1 VKDIKTI
8 KTDIDIERIYTELET
23 FVLNEDKFQD
33 QINDS
38 YLSVQICL
46 QGIDAE
52 MDPYFGSRTLKHI
65 TDEGFDEEDF
75 NVFLFPELDYTNS
88 IIEDLNMFRTRVMIL
103 KPKTCLSL
111 HADPRKRIHIPIDT
125 NENCFLMIDQ
135 YAHHL
140 PADGSAY
147 LVDTTKLHT
156 PINASL
162 GTNRM
167 HIVGANQQLT

>member
-1 VKDIKTI
+1 MKTI
-8 KTDIDIERIYTELET
+8 KTDIDSERIYTELQA
-23 FVLNEDKFQD
+23 FVVNEDQFED
-33 QINDS
+33 QMKDS
-38 YLSVQICL
+38 HLSVQICL
-46 QGIDAE
+46 QGIHVE
-52 MDPYFGSRTLKHI
+52 MDPYFGSRTLEHI
-65 TDEGFDEEDF
+65 SNEGFEEEDF
-75 NVFLFPELDYTNS
+75 NIFLFPELDYTNS

-125 NENCFLMIDQ
+125 NENCFIMIDQ

-156 PINASL
+156 AINASL
-162 GTNRM
+162 GSNRT
-167 HIVGANQQLT
+167 HIVGVMPEMS

>member
-1 VKDIKTI
+1 MDIETI
-8 KTDIDIERIYTELET
+8 QTNIDTERIYTELQT
-23 FVLNEDKFQD
+23 FVVNEDQFQD
-33 QINDS
+33 QMDDPH
-38 YLSVQICL
+38 LSVQICL
-46 QGIDAE
+46 QGINAE

-65 TDEGFDEEDF
+65 ADEGFKEEDF
-75 NVFLFPELDYTNS
+75 NIFLFPELDYTNS

-103 KPKTCLSL
+103 KPKTCLSY

-140 PADGSAY
+140 FANGSAY
-147 LVDTTKLHT
+147 LCDTTKPHT

-162 GTNRM
+162 GSNRT
-167 HIVGANQQLT
+167 HIIGVAPEMS

>member
-1 VKDIKTI
+1 MKTI
-8 KTDIDIERIYTELET
+8 KTDIDSERIYTELQA
-23 FVLNEDKFQD
+23 FVVNEDQFED
-33 QINDS
+33 QMKDS
-38 YLSVQICL
+38 HLSVQICL
-46 QGIDAE
+46 QGIHVE
-52 MDPYFGSRTLKHI
+52 MDPYFGSRTLEHI
-65 TDEGFDEEDF
+65 SNEGFEEEDF
-75 NVFLFPELDYTNS
+75 NIFLFPELDYTNS

-125 NENCFLMIDQ
+125 NENCFIMIDQ

-156 PINASL
+156 AINASL
-162 GTNRM
+162 GSNRT
-167 HIVGANQQLT
+167 HIVGVMP

>member
-1 VKDIKTI
+1 MDVKTI
-8 KTDIDIERIYTELET
+8 KSDIDIERIFTELET

-38 YLSVQICL
+38 HLSVQICL

-75 NVFLFPELDYTNS
+75 NVFLFSELDYTNS
-88 IIEDLNMFRTRVMIL
+88 IIEDLLMFRTRVMIL
-103 KPKTCLSL
+103 KPKTCLSY

-140 PADGSAY
+140 FADGSAY
-147 LVDTTKLHT
+147 LCDTTKPHT

-162 GTNRM
+162 DTNRM
-167 HIVGANQQLT
+167 HLIGIRPEMS

>member
-1 VKDIKTI
+1 MSDVKSIMR
-8 KTDIDIERIYTELET
+8 DIDIERIYTELDT
-23 FVLNEDKFQD
+23 FILNDDKFQD
-33 QINDS
+33 QINDLH
-38 YLSVQICL
+38 LSVQICL

-65 TDEGFDEEDF
+65 ADEGFKEEDF
-75 NVFLFPELDYTNS
+75 NIFLFPELDYTNS
-88 IIEDLNMFRTRVMIL
+88 IIEDLYMYRTRVMIL

-111 HADPRKRIHIPIDT
+111 HADPAKRIHIPIDT

-140 PADGSAY
+140 FADGSAY
-147 LVDTTKLHT
+147 LCDTTKSHT

-167 HIVGANQQLT
+167 HIVGVNQQLS

>member
-1 VKDIKTI
+1 MKDVKTI

-33 QINDS
+33 QINDPH
-38 YLSVQICL
+38 LSIQICL
-46 QGIDAE
+46 QGINAE

-65 TDEGFDEEDF
+65 TDEGFVEEDF

-88 IIEDLNMFRTRVMIL
+88 IIEDLYMFRTRVMVI

-111 HADPRKRIHIPIDT
+111 HADPKKRIHIPIDT
-125 NENCFLMIDQ
+125 NENCFIMIDQ
-135 YAHHL
+135 YAQHL
-140 PADGSAY
+140 SADGSAY

-156 PINASL
+156 SINASL
-162 GTNRM
+162 GINRT
-167 HIVGANQQLT
+167 HIVGVNQQLT

>member
-1 VKDIKTI
+1 MDIKTI
-8 KTDIDIERIYTELET
+8 KSDIDIERIYTELET

-38 YLSVQICL
+38 HLSVQICL

-75 NVFLFPELDYTNS
+75 NVFLFSELDYTNS
-88 IIEDLNMFRTRVMIL
+88 IIEDLSMFRTRIMII
-103 KPKTCLSL
+103 KPKTCLTL
-111 HADPRKRIHIPIDT
+111 HADPRKRIHIPIET
-125 NENCFLMIDQ
+125 NEDCFLMIDQ

-140 PADGSAY
+140 SADGSAY
-147 LVDTTKLHT
+147 LADTTKLHT
-156 PINASL
+156 TINASL
-162 GTNRM
+162 GINRT
-167 HIVGANQQLT
+167 HIVGVNQELT

>member
-1 VKDIKTI
+1 MKTI
-8 KTDIDIERIYTELET
+8 KTDIDSERIYTELQT
-23 FVLNEDKFQD
+23 FVVNEDQFQD
-33 QINDS
+33 QMDDPR
-38 YLSVQICL
+38 LSVQICL
-46 QGIDAE
+46 QGIHSD
-52 MDPYFGSRTLKHI
+52 MDPYFGSRTLEHM
-65 TDEGFDEEDF
+65 TEGGTQGFEEEDF
-75 NVFLFPELDYTNS
+75 NVFLFSELDYTNS

-125 NENCFLMIDQ
+125 HENCFIMIDQ

-156 PINASL
+156 AINASL
-162 GTNRM
+162 GSNRT
-167 HIVGANQQLT
+167 HIVGVMPEMS

>member
-1 VKDIKTI
+1 MKDIKTI

-38 YLSVQICL
+38 HLSVQICL

-111 HADPRKRIHIPIDT
+111 HADPAKRIHIPIDT

-140 PADGSAY
+140 FADGSAY
-147 LVDTTKLHT
+147 ICDTTKPHT
-156 PINASL
+156 SINASL
-162 GTNRM
+162 GTNRT
-167 HIVGANQQLT
+167 HIVGVIPEMS